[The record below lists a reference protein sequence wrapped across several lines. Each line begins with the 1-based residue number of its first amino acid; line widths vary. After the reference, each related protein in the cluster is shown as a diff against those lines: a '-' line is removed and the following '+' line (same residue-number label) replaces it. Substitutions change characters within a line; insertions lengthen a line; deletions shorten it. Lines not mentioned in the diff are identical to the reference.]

1 MHKAFMS
8 LPRLVQILLLLIP
21 GVNLITEIVVR
32 VSAFI
37 ANPTLMHL
45 LVVILA
51 IITLGIIG
59 WIDLVW
65 CLLFKKLI
73 LM

>member
-8 LPRLVQILLLLIP
+8 LPRLVQILLLLFP

-37 ANPTLMHL
+37 AKPTLMHL
-45 LVVILA
+45 LVVGLA

>member
-8 LPRLVQILLLLIP
+8 LPRLVQILLLLFP

-37 ANPTLMHL
+37 AKPTLMHL
-45 LVVILA
+45 LVVFLA

>member
-8 LPRLVQILLLLIP
+8 LPRLVQILLLLFP

-37 ANPTLMHL
+37 AKPTLMHL
-45 LVVILA
+45 LVVVLA

>member
-37 ANPTLMHL
+37 AKPTLMHL

>member
-37 ANPTLMHL
+37 AKPTLMHL
-45 LVVILA
+45 LVVVLA